1 MFNRLFVNS
10 MKNYMQPKTEQL
22 FVTFYMCQT
31 SGSSD
36 NTPLTNGGKS
46 PLGQSYAL

>member
-36 NTPLTNGGKS
+36 NTPLTNGGVS
-46 PLGQSYAL
+46 HSGQSYAL